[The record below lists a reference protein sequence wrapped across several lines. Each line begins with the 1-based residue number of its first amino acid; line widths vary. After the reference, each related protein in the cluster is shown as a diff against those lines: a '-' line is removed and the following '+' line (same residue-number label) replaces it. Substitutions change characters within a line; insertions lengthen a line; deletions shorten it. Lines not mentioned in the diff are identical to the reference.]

1 MIIHQATLSDLDL
14 LVPLFD
20 GYRLFYR
27 QQSDLIGARQFLHD
41 RITAKE
47 SVVFIA
53 LLQSSPVGRES
64 RELDLP
70 QSSPAGRESRE
81 LDLPQSSP
89 VGRESRE
96 LDFAKA
102 EEIKAVGFTQL
113 YPIFSSVSME
123 RMLLLNDLFIDPEH
137 RGQGIGKA
145 LIDTAKDLCRTTRQ
159 KGIVLQTET
168 NNPAQRLYERE
179 GFTKDPDLH
188 YFWKS
193 NA

>member
-1 MIIHQATLSDLDL
+1 MIIRQATLSDLDL

-64 RELDLP
+64 RELD
-70 QSSPAGRESRE
+70 
-81 LDLPQSSP
+81 
-89 VGRESRE
+89 
-96 LDFAKA
+96 FAKA
-102 EEIKAVGFTQL
+102 EDRKAVGFTQL

-123 RMLLLNDLFIDPEH
+123 RMLLLNDLFIDPEY

>member
-1 MIIHQATLSDLDL
+1 
-14 LVPLFD
+14 
-20 GYRLFYR
+20 
-27 QQSDLIGARQFLHD
+27 
-41 RITAKE
+41 
-47 SVVFIA
+47 
-53 LLQSSPVGRES
+53 
-64 RELDLP
+64 LDLP
-70 QSSPAGRESRE
+70 QSSPVGRESRE

-102 EEIKAVGFTQL
+102 EDRKAVGFTQL

-123 RMLLLNDLFIDPEH
+123 RMLLLNDLFIDPEY

>member
-27 QQSDLIGARQFLHD
+27 QQSDLISARQFLHD

-53 LLQSSPVGRES
+53 LLQSSPV
-64 RELDLP
+64 
-70 QSSPAGRESRE
+70 GRESRE

-137 RGQGIGKA
+137 RDQGIGKA